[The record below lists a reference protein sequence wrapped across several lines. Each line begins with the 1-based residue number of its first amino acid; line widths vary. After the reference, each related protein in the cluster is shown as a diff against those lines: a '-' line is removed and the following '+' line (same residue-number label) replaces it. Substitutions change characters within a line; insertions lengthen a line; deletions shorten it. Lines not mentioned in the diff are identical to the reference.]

1 MNNIITATEIK
12 NFKDI
17 GNKDKVDDNK
27 INPIVEQAQ
36 LTELKTVLGDHFY
49 FDLLNN
55 LDNPIYQP
63 LLSGCSFT
71 YQGVNYFQD
80 GIKAL
85 LADYF
90 MSKYV
95 LQVNTNFTP
104 FGLVTKQSTDSEPA
118 DRNSLKD
125 ISTQQLQLAGSRWE
139 IIKMYLDAN
148 TAIFPKWHNNICDS
162 ETPNGGKRI
171 FRFRKI

>member
-1 MNNIITATEIK
+1 MNNIITPTEIK
-12 NFKDI
+12 TYKDI
-17 GNKDKVDDNK
+17 GNKIDDNK
-27 INPIVEQAQ
+27 IIPIIEQAQ
-36 LTELKTVLGDHFY
+36 ITELKSNLGDRFY

-55 LDNPIYQP
+55 LANPIYQP

-71 YQGVNYFQD
+71 YFGINYYQD

-85 LADYF
+85 LSDYF

-104 FGLVTKQSTDSEPA
+104 FGATTKTPQDGETA

-125 ISTQQLQLAGSRWE
+125 IATQQLQLAGARWE
-139 IIKMYLDAN
+139 IIKMYLN
-148 TAIFPKWHNNICDS
+148 SSSLILPEWQNNIYGSDTSTTS
-162 ETPNGGKRI
+162 ERT

>member
-1 MNNIITATEIK
+1 MNNILTAIEVK
-12 NFKDI
+12 ELKDI
-17 GNKDKVDDNK
+17 GKVIDENKVNT
-27 INPIVEQAQ
+27 IIEQVQ
-36 LTELKTVLGDHFY
+36 LTDLKNALGDRFY

-55 LDNPIYQP
+55 LETENYQP
-63 LLSGCSFT
+63 LLNGSSFIYSGI
-71 YQGVNYFQD
+71 NYYHD

-85 LADYF
+85 LSDYF

-104 FGLVTKQSTDSEPA
+104 FGATVKQTDNSEPA

-125 ISTQQLQLAGSRWE
+125 ISTQQLQLAGARLE
-139 IIKMYLDAN
+139 IIKMYLDSN
-148 TAIFPKWHNNICDS
+148 TLTFTEWKNNVYGSDS
-162 ETPNGGKRI
+162 VSPERT

>member
-1 MNNIITATEIK
+1 MNNILTSTEIK
-12 NFKDI
+12 NYKDI
-17 GNKDKVDDNK
+17 GNKIDESK
-27 INPIVEQAQ
+27 INPIIEQAQ
-36 LTELKTVLGDHFY
+36 LTELKSVLGDRFY

-55 LDNPIYQP
+55 LATTKYQP
-63 LLSGCSFT
+63 LLDGCSFT
-71 YQGVNYFQD
+71 YCGITYQHD

-85 LADYF
+85 LSDYF

-104 FGLVTKQSTDSEPA
+104 FGATNKVPQDGEIA

-125 ISTQQLQLAGSRWE
+125 IATQQLQLAGARWE
-139 IIKMYLDAN
+139 IIKMYLNAS
-148 TAIFPKWHNNICDS
+148 TLIFPEWQNNTGS
-162 ETPNGGKRI
+162 ESNIVGERT

>member
-1 MNNIITATEIK
+1 MNNILTPAEIK
-12 NFKDI
+12 NYKDI
-17 GNKDKVDDNK
+17 GKVIDENKVNA
-27 INPIVEQAQ
+27 IIEQTQ
-36 LTELKTVLGDHFY
+36 ITDLKNALGDRFY

-55 LDNPIYQP
+55 LETENYQP
-63 LLSGCSFT
+63 LLNGSSFE
-71 YQGVNYFQD
+71 YFGINYYQD

-85 LADYF
+85 LSDYF

-104 FGLVTKQSTDSEPA
+104 FGATVKQTDNSEPA

-125 ISTQQLQLAGSRWE
+125 ISTQQLQLAGARLE
-139 IIKMYLDAN
+139 IIKMYLNAN
-148 TAIFPKWHNNICDS
+148 TLIFPEWHNNIYGSDS
-162 ETPNGGKRI
+162 QPTERT

>member
-1 MNNIITATEIK
+1 MNNIINPAEIK

-17 GNKDKVDDNK
+17 GNKIDDKK
-27 INPIVEQAQ
+27 IIPIIEQAQ
-36 LTELKTVLGDHFY
+36 VTNLKDALGDRFY

-55 LDNPIYQP
+55 LETEKYQP
-63 LLSGCSFT
+63 LLDGCNFT
-71 YQGVNYFQD
+71 NFGINYYQD
-80 GIKAL
+80 GIRAL

-95 LQVNTNFTP
+95 LQINTNFTP
-104 FGLVTKQSTDSEPA
+104 FGATNKTPQDGELA

-125 ISTQQLQLAGSRWE
+125 IATQQLQLAGSRLE
-139 IIKMYLDAN
+139 IIKLYLNAN
-148 TAIFPKWHNNICDS
+148 TAIFPEWQNNIGS
-162 ETPNGGKRI
+162 SSSTVGERT

>member
-1 MNNIITATEIK
+1 MNKIITAIEV
-12 NFKDI
+12 NSLKDI
-17 GNKDKVDDNK
+17 GKVTDENK
-27 INPIVEQAQ
+27 INPIIEQAQ
-36 LTELKTVLGDHFY
+36 ITDLKNALGDRFY

-55 LDNPIYQP
+55 LETEKYQP
-63 LLSGCSFT
+63 LLNGSSFT
-71 YQGVNYFQD
+71 YFGINYYHD

-90 MSKYV
+90 MSKFV
-95 LQVNTNFTP
+95 LQINTNFTS
-104 FGLVTKQSTDSEPA
+104 FGATVKLSENSEPA

-139 IIKMYLDAN
+139 IIKMYLNSN
-148 TAIFPKWHNNICDS
+148 TAIFPEWHNNIYGS
-162 ETPNGGKRI
+162 ESATTERT

>member
-1 MNNIITATEIK
+1 MNNILTAIEVK
-12 NFKDI
+12 LLKDI
-17 GNKDKVDDNK
+17 GMVIDENK
-27 INPIVEQAQ
+27 INQIIEQAQ
-36 LTELKTVLGDHFY
+36 ITDLKNALGDRFY

-55 LDNPIYQP
+55 LETEKYQ
-63 LLSGCSFT
+63 LLLNGSSFT
-71 YQGVNYFQD
+71 YFEINYYHD

-85 LADYF
+85 LSDYF

-104 FGLVTKQSTDSEPA
+104 FGATVKLSENSEPA

-125 ISTQQLQLAGSRWE
+125 ISTQQLQLAGARLE
-139 IIKMYLDAN
+139 IIKMYLNSRTD
-148 TAIFPKWHNNICDS
+148 IFPEWHNNIYGSDS
-162 ETPNGGKRI
+162 TPSERT

>member
-1 MNNIITATEIK
+1 MNNIIVPQEIK

-17 GNKDKVDDNK
+17 GNKVDDKK
-27 INPIVEQAQ
+27 IIPIIEQAQ
-36 LTELKTVLGDHFY
+36 VTNLKDALGDRFY

-55 LDNPIYQP
+55 LETEKYQP
-63 LLSGCSFT
+63 LLDGCSFT
-71 YQGVNYFQD
+71 YFGINYYQD

-95 LQVNTNFTP
+95 LQINTNFTP
-104 FGLVTKQSTDSEPA
+104 FGATNKTPQDGELA

-125 ISTQQLQLAGSRWE
+125 ISTQQLQLAGSRLE
-139 IIKMYLDAN
+139 IIKMYLN
-148 TAIFPKWHNNICDS
+148 SSTAIFPEWHNNVYGTEVKNTES
-162 ETPNGGKRI
+162 T

>member
-1 MNNIITATEIK
+1 MNNILTSTEIK
-12 NFKDI
+12 NYKDI
-17 GNKDKVDDNK
+17 GNKIDESK
-27 INPIVEQAQ
+27 INPIIEQAQ
-36 LTELKTVLGDHFY
+36 LTELKSVLGDRFY

-55 LDNPIYQP
+55 LATAKYQP
-63 LLSGCSFT
+63 LLDGCSFT
-71 YQGVNYFQD
+71 YFGITYQHD

-85 LADYF
+85 LSDYF

-104 FGLVTKQSTDSEPA
+104 FGATNKVPQDGELA

-125 ISTQQLQLAGSRWE
+125 ISTQQLQLAGARWE
-139 IIKMYLDAN
+139 IIKMYLNAS
-148 TAIFPKWHNNICDS
+148 TLVFPEWQNNIGS
-162 ETPNGGKRI
+162 ESNIVGERT